1 MSFDLFLPSP
11 VFFFYSWQ
19 LWMYRSEVLTAE
31 SLCDSAASKQR
42 LSAEEGGRYRRH
54 HPPVAYNTIYIVIH
68 PSGQD
73 STRVLSTTPRTTVYY
88 TQ

>member
-1 MSFDLFLPSP
+1 MFFYFRLLC
-11 VFFFYSWQ
+11 FFYSWQ

-54 HPPVAYNTIYIVIH
+54 HPPVAYNTIYSYPSLWAGQYPCVEYH
-68 PSGQD
+68 PEDHGI
-73 STRVLSTTPRTTVYY
+73 LY
-88 TQ
+88 TAM